1 MKNTRLMPGIFFI
14 MTDIIATL
22 IVPVREKLR
31 LHLLS
36 MFRILEI
43 VSSSFKMALGELW
56 KNKLRAFLSLFGVTI
71 GIFCII
77 GVLAT
82 VNSLEYNI
90 QSEIKS
96 LGTNTI
102 YVDKW
107 EYSVGGGPDYPWWK
121 YQKRPSP
128 RYEELEQIRKRTP
141 TVDKVAFIIN
151 ANDNIES
158 GGNVLSGGLIYG
170 ITPEF
175 PEIQPVEIQYG
186 RFMTPAEFEQGSNAV
201 AIGNEIAIQLF
212 GKEERALG
220 KIVEVRNK
228 KATIT
233 GVIKK
238 QGQQMLGGWQFDKSV
253 LLTYKFARS
262 LMDERRADPLIIVK
276 GKDEINSKIL
286 KDDLTGSMRSIR
298 KLSPT
303 QEDNFSLNDINDF
316 SDAMSQ
322 AFVSINIGGW
332 AIAALSLIVGMFGVA
347 NIMFVTV
354 KERTG
359 QIGLKKAVGAKSSV
373 ILTEFLLESVFLCII
388 GGMIG
393 LILVFALTKLVS
405 IVFHFPIFIST
416 TNMLLAIGICIVVGV
431 LAGIIPASQ
440 AARMNP
446 VVAIRSK

>member
-1 MKNTRLMPGIFFI
+1 MR
-14 MTDIIATL
+14 
-22 IVPVREKLR
+22 
-31 LHLLS
+31 
-36 MFRILEI
+36 RILEI
-43 VSSSFKMALGELW
+43 VASSFKMALQELW

-102 YVDKW
+102 YIDKW

-128 RYEELEQIRKRTP
+128 KYEELAPIKERTP
-141 TVDKVAFIIN
+141 TVAYAAFIISSR
-151 ANDNIES
+151 DNIEAN
-158 GGNVLSGGLIYG
+158 GNVLSGSVVYG
-170 ITPEF
+170 ITPDF
-175 PEIQPVEIQYG
+175 PNVQPVEIQNG
-186 RFMTPAEFEQGSNAV
+186 RMMTAAEFETGANTAIMGNDVAV
-201 AIGNEIAIQLF
+201 QLF
-212 GKEERALG
+212 GTEERALG
-220 KIVEVRNK
+220 KTISIRNRKVIV
-228 KATIT
+228 T
-233 GVIKK
+233 GVMKK
-238 QGQQMLGGWQFDKSV
+238 QGAQMLGGWEFDKSV
-253 LLTYKFARS
+253 CITYKFART
-262 LMDERRADPLIIVK
+262 MFDERYADPLLIVK
-276 GKDEINSKIL
+276 GRDDISSKLL
-286 KDDLTGSMRSIR
+286 KDDLTGTMRSIR

-303 QEDNFSLNDINDF
+303 QEENFSLNDINDF
-316 SDAMSQ
+316 SDAMSE

-332 AIAALSLIVGMFGVA
+332 AIAALSLIVGMFGIA

-354 KERTG
+354 RERTG

-373 ILTEFLLESVFLCII
+373 ILTEFLLESAFLCII

-393 LILVFALTKLVS
+393 LILVFIMTK
-405 IVFHFPIFIST
+405 IVTIIFHFPIFIST
-416 TNMLLAIGICIVVGV
+416 SNMLLSIGICIVVGV

>member
-1 MKNTRLMPGIFFI
+1 
-14 MTDIIATL
+14 
-22 IVPVREKLR
+22 
-31 LHLLS
+31 
-36 MFRILEI
+36 
-43 VSSSFKMALGELW
+43 MALQELW

-102 YVDKW
+102 YIDKW

-128 RYEELEQIRKRTP
+128 KYEELAPIKERTP
-141 TVDKVAFIIN
+141 TVAYAAFIISSR
-151 ANDNIES
+151 DNIEAN
-158 GGNVLSGGLIYG
+158 GNVLSGSVVYG

-175 PEIQPVEIQYG
+175 PDIQPVEIQNG
-186 RFMTPAEFEQGSNAV
+186 RMMTAAEFETGANTAIMGNDVAV
-201 AIGNEIAIQLF
+201 QLF
-212 GKEERALG
+212 GTEERALG
-220 KIVEVRNK
+220 KTISIRNRKVIV
-228 KATIT
+228 T
-233 GVIKK
+233 GVMKK
-238 QGQQMLGGWQFDKSV
+238 QGAQMLGGWEFDKSV
-253 LLTYKFARS
+253 CITYKFART
-262 LMDERRADPLIIVK
+262 MFDERYADPLLIVK
-276 GKDEINSKIL
+276 GRDDISSKLL
-286 KDDLTGSMRSIR
+286 KDDLTGTMRSIR
-298 KLSPT
+298 KLSPM
-303 QEDNFSLNDINDF
+303 QEENFSLNDINDF
-316 SDAMSQ
+316 SDAMSE

-332 AIAALSLIVGMFGVA
+332 AIAALSLIVGMFGIA

-354 KERTG
+354 RERTG

-373 ILTEFLLESVFLCII
+373 ILTEFLLESAFLCII

-393 LILVFALTKLVS
+393 LILVFIMTK
-405 IVFHFPIFIST
+405 IVTIIFHFPIFIST
-416 TNMLLAIGICIVVGV
+416 SNMLLSIGICIVVGV